1 MPSSDLPNPDRFEDL
16 ISPEL
21 EKFPKPLPDRPG
33 KQKSYLGTLVRNN
46 QFRIIVCT
54 IAFSAMVR
62 GTVAAAMFIST
73 GMQRINQGQAALS
86 ALSSSPTTRTTPT
99 PLQSTMTK
107 TMMVTQT
114 SVVTDHITVPVS
126 RLKSTIY
133 VIATAPPASATT
145 CQAGDTGVTC
155 GSLASQ
161 SEQRE

>member
-1 MPSSDLPNPDRFEDL
+1 MPSSNLPNPDEFEDL

-21 EKFPKPLPDRPG
+21 EKFPEHLPDRPG
-33 KQKSYLGTLVRNN
+33 EQKSYLGTLVRHNK
-46 QFRIIVCT
+46 FRIIVCT
-54 IAFSAMVR
+54 IGFLAMVG

-86 ALSSSPTTRTTPT
+86 ALSSSPTTTTTPT

-114 SVVTDHITVPVS
+114 SVVTGHITVPVS

-133 VIATAPPASATT
+133 AIATALPAAAIT

-161 SEQRE
+161 PEQRE